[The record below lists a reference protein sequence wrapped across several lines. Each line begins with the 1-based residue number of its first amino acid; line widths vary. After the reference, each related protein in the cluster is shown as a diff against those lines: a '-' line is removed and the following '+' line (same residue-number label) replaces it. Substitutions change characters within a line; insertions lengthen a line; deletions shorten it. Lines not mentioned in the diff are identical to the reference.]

1 MDVQKIKQFFYDKLL
16 DAASYYGIFPEME
29 GGALPKNPKN
39 LRLRSSFHNF
49 KLKPVSDSRSV
60 LTGELAAEILYEPGK
75 FEAADFLMDQ
85 IIKVF
90 SPGNGEIKN
99 KNCRILTSSA
109 KLLEQKP
116 EGKYI
121 RAGVVLEI
129 TVWGADEH

>member
-60 LTGELAAEILYEPGK
+60 LTGELVAEILYEPG
-75 FEAADFLMDQ
+75 EPDSADFLL
-85 IIKVF
+85 
-90 SPGNGEIKN
+90 E
-99 KNCRILTSSA
+99 RILSVLSPENGA
-109 KLLEQKP
+109 FSHEGLQILIGSISFPDQKA
-116 EGKYI
+116 EGKYHRSSAI
-121 RAGVVLEI
+121 FSI
-129 TVWGADEH
+129 TVWENHES